1 MIGRRFAH
9 YEIVEKIGQGG
20 MGEVFRARDTRLE
33 RDVALKFLP
42 PEFAADPERL
52 ARFRN
57 EAKLLAALSH
67 ANIAAIYGLEE
78 ADGKLF
84 LAMEYVG
91 GEELAQRVRRGPL
104 ERDEALELARQFTEG
119 LEAAHER
126 GIVHRD
132 LKPANLKVTPEGQ
145 LKILDFGLAR
155 AFVEDT
161 GESGNMLDSPT
172 LTAALT
178 QKGVILGT
186 AAYMSPEQAR
196 GRKVDHRT
204 DIWAFGAIVYEMLS
218 GQRLFTGETISDTVA
233 AVLRADL
240 DLDQLPQDTPVG
252 VRRLLLRC
260 LERDARRRLRDIGEA
275 RVRLERW
282 RDDPDTIHESASLLD
297 ARVALTEPRR
307 TLLPW
312 LVAGAA
318 VVAAALL
325 SWQVLQR
332 QPEPPRLSE
341 WAVEV
346 PAEENIDPQSRQNV
360 LISPDGNWYGWQ
372 TPAGI
377 HLRRLDS
384 RETRLLPGTAESL
397 TACFSPDSRWL
408 AFVTRGALHR
418 ISVDGGAPFRVCD
431 SPLSRGVAWVDAGT
445 IVMSEGISTGLS
457 RVDLESG
464 EVFTVTDRDSTR
476 RERSHRWPTAVPGKR
491 GVLFECQYVGR
502 DYDQADIQYLDLD
515 TGQRRTV
522 HRGGAMA
529 VARRSGHLLFVRGHT
544 IYARR
549 LDLGSMEASG
559 QPLAVREGVAAS
571 VGNQEDDDG
580 SAQYALDDQGNLFC
594 LDLMGAVQQQSQLAW
609 LDLADAGLAPITG
622 FAEYSDFR
630 IAPDGRRL
638 VASLDRD
645 GDANLYVLDLE
656 AGTELLLTTRPSV
669 EYLGAWSSDSRRF
682 YWSQGSNDGSRYEI
696 WSRLVDGSQPAEHEA
711 TPPNQGGG
719 LWVNAVSPDDRWLAC
734 AFFVGGDS
742 NDLFTVDLSATDP
755 VTAFFTGGP
764 ETQFNLSFMGDG
776 RYVLY
781 GSGDL
786 DRNQVLIRRFP
797 DTGAVWSLPSLDEG
811 WWQFQ
816 WNAALG
822 CVLTEG
828 ERGIFRIPVT
838 LGAEAVTMG
847 APIPRVD
854 PDSNPLGRQIADLHF
869 HPDGKRAI
877 VRLLERKDSEVVRPS
892 LVVVTGWERD
902 MTRRLEG
909 AGD

>member
-9 YEIVEKIGQGG
+9 YEITEKIGQGG

-33 RDVALKFLP
+33 RDAALKFLP

-57 EAKLLAALSH
+57 EAKTLAVLNH
-67 ANIAAIYGLEE
+67 PNIAAIYGLEE

-91 GEELAQRVRRGPL
+91 GEEVAQRVRRGPI
-104 ERDEALELARQFTEG
+104 ERDEALELARQLTEG

-132 LKPANLKVTPEGQ
+132 LKPANLKITPEGQ

-196 GRKVDHRT
+196 GRKVDQRS

-240 DLDQLPQDTPVG
+240 DLDQLPGDTPVG

-297 ARVALTEPRR
+297 ARVALAPPRR
-307 TLLPW
+307 ALAPW
-312 LVAGAA
+312 LIAGAAA
-318 VVAAALL
+318 VVAAVLG
-325 SWQVLQR
+325 WQLMTR
-332 QPEPPRLSE
+332 RPEPPRLSE

-346 PAEENIDPQSRQNV
+346 VGEEDISAVSRQNL

-377 HLRRLDS
+377 HLRRIDDPQV
-384 RETRLLPGTAESL
+384 RLLPGTAE
-397 TACFSPDSRWL
+397 TIAACFSPDSRWI
-408 AFVTRGALHR
+408 AFITRGGLHR
-418 ISVDGGAPFRVCD
+418 ISVDSGAPFRICD
-431 SPLSRGVAWVDAGT
+431 APLSRGVAWVDEGT
-445 IVMSEGISTGLS
+445 IVMSDGIATGLK

-464 EVFTVTDRDSTR
+464 EVFAVTAPDSTR

-502 DYDQADIQYLDLD
+502 DYDQSDIQYLDLD
-515 TGQRRTV
+515 SGQRRTV
-522 HRGGAMA
+522 HRGGAMPL
-529 VARRSGHLLFVRGHT
+529 ARSSGHLLFVRGHT
-544 IYARR
+544 IYARH
-549 LDLGSMEASG
+549 LDLGSVEASG

-580 SAQYALDDQGNLFC
+580 SAQFALDDQGNLFC

-609 LDLADAGLAPITG
+609 LDLADAGLEPITG
-622 FAEYSDFR
+622 FAEYGDFR

-638 VASLDRD
+638 VASLNRD

-669 EYLGAWSSDSRRF
+669 EYMGAWTSDSRRF
-682 YWSQGSNDGSRYEI
+682 YWSQGSDDGSRYEI
-696 WSRLVDGSQPAEHEA
+696 WSRLVDGSQPARPEA

-719 LWVNAVSPDDRWLAC
+719 LWVNAVSPDGRWLGC
-734 AFFVGGDS
+734 SFFVGGDR
-742 NDLFTVDLSATDP
+742 NDLFTVDLSVSEP

-786 DRNQVLIRRFP
+786 ERNQVLIRRFP

-847 APIPRVD
+847 APVPLVD
-854 PDSNPLGRQIADLHF
+854 PDANPQSRQIADLHF

-892 LVVVTGWERD
+892 LVVVTGWEQD
-902 MTRRLEG
+902 MIRRLET
-909 AGD
+909 AAD